1 MKLTMLVLSL
11 SLAAFAQE
19 PPAGPPPL
27 PEKAPA
33 ESSQLVTERGPFGV
47 CFVCGTP
54 LEGRLCPT
62 CRMSWVE

>member
-1 MKLTMLVLSL
+1 MAPPTSPPPEPMP
-11 SLAAFAQE
+11 A

>member
-1 MKLTMLVLSL
+1 MP
-11 SLAAFAQE
+11 A